1 MERERPNVRPARL
14 DFPVVKMGPSQAQ
27 GIYLQLLDSD
37 GNAPAATGKKDC
49 NNELYGQATCGRRV
63 GGTVQCNMRCAC
75 HASQARTETTH
86 VSLCTVSGVLITSC
100 RQSYVRQATREKRVR
115 ETIQY
120 ATCVVH
126 RETFIGAFARVDSV
140 YLIDMTSNQICPNV
154 PGACVFQRACVRA
167 CKRAATSHYQK
178 LPNKFESL
186 ATSRTYHPQQLMSQ
200 V

>member
-1 MERERPNVRPARL
+1 MEKCARAVSTRMARERERPNARPAPSRL
-14 DFPVVKMGPSQAQ
+14 DFPVGKMGPSQAQ
-27 GIYLQLLDSD
+27 GIYLQVLDSD

-120 ATCVVH
+120 ATCVPCVMLE
-126 RETFIGAFARVDSV
+126 REGS
-140 YLIDMTSNQICPNV
+140 L
-154 PGACVFQRACVRA
+154 RATLA
-167 CKRAATSHYQK
+167 
-178 LPNKFESL
+178 LPL
-186 ATSRTYHPQQLMSQ
+186 LTAQAH
-200 V
+200 